1 MEMITNGET
10 NSTFINI
17 GTNPDQ
23 IWLCI
28 SAVYKCLQMRLLA
41 VAWGLWLLHGKTTQ
55 TDRNFTSNDNSRTT
69 EFIFGIFQF
78 LSFFFSFNQLFNA
91 YESKHN
97 KNRT

>member
-10 NSTFINI
+10 NSTFVNI

-28 SAVYKCLQMRLLA
+28 SAVYKCLQIRLVFGCCMEKQPKQTEILPLMIIAERQNSFLA
-41 VAWGLWLLHGKTTQ
+41 
-55 TDRNFTSNDNSRTT
+55 F
-69 EFIFGIFQF
+69 F
-78 LSFFFSFNQLFNA
+78 SFYLFFSFNQLFNA